1 VFVKSVD
8 AIAKKYAARGGA
20 AGADYSDG
28 VTSTTND
35 WAQNTTAQADTY
47 AAGVQAAI
55 GRGAFAKG
63 VQAAG
68 TDKWKRKASGVGA
81 QRFASGVQAAQPD
94 YAKGVAP
101 YIDALKNISY
111 PKRLPK
117 GDPANNQRSLVVQQ
131 TLHALKVSK

>member
-1 VFVKSVD
+1 MFIKSVD
-8 AIAKKYAARGGA
+8 AIAKKYAARGAA
-20 AGADYSDG
+20 AGADYTDG
-28 VTSTTND
+28 VNSTTND
-35 WAQNTTAQADTY
+35 WAQNTASQADTY

-63 VQAAG
+63 VAAAG
-68 TDKWKRKASGVGA
+68 TDKWKRKASGVGS
-81 QRFASGVQAAQPD
+81 QRYGPGVTAAAPD
-94 YAKGVAP
+94 YAKGVSP

-117 GDPANNQRSLVVQQ
+117 GDPGNNARSLIVQT

>member
-1 VFVKSVD
+1 MFIKSVD
-8 AIAKKYAARGGA
+8 TIAKKYAARGGA
-20 AGADYSDG
+20 AGGDYQDG
-28 VTSTTND
+28 VNSTTND
-35 WAQNTTAQADTY
+35 WATNTAAQADTY

-81 QRFASGVQAAQPD
+81 QRFAGGVQAAAPD

-101 YIDALKNISY
+101 YFDVLKNLSL
-111 PKRLPK
+111 PKKLPK
-117 GDPANNQRSLVVQQ
+117 GDPANNQRSVIVQNA
-131 TLHALKVSK
+131 LHQKKISG

>member
-1 VFVKSVD
+1 MFIKSAD

-28 VTSTTND
+28 VNSTTND
-35 WAQNTTAQADTY
+35 WATNTAAQADTY

-63 VQAAG
+63 VQSAG

-81 QRFASGVQAAQPD
+81 QRFASGVQAAQGD
-94 YAKGVAP
+94 YMRGVQP
-101 YIDALKNISY
+101 YLDALKNLSL
-111 PKRLPK
+111 PKKLPK
-117 GDPANNQRSLVVQQ
+117 GDPANNNRSLAVQQ
-131 TLHALKVSK
+131 ALHAIKIGR